1 MRWPCGTAV
10 QWRWLWGANGA
21 VIALAAAMSA
31 CTPTALERDGAGTLP
46 APEPTFEIAGRLS
59 ARHGADAFAGNF
71 QWRHAGARDEL
82 ALVSPTGQTVAL
94 LSGDERGVQL
104 RASDGRIETASD
116 WAALTERGLGWQLPV
131 GGLAFWIQGA
141 PRSGAPFAVEAGEG
155 GRAAVLR
162 QDGWTIVYQAYAPDA
177 GAILRP
183 ARLTLSYPE
192 VELRLAVDSWR

>member
-1 MRWPCGTAV
+1 
-10 QWRWLWGANGA
+10 
-21 VIALAAAMSA
+21 MSA
-31 CTPTALERDGAGTLP
+31 ACNCGLDGASKRQ
-46 APEPTFEIAGRLS
+46 A
-59 ARHGADAFAGNF
+59 
-71 QWRHAGARDEL
+71 
-82 ALVSPTGQTVAL
+82 TG
-94 LSGDERGVQL
+94 
-104 RASDGRIETASD
+104 
-116 WAALTERGLGWQLPV
+116 AALTERAGPGAASGRRPRLLD
-131 GGLAFWIQGA
+131 QGA